1 MAAEPQRSVPH
12 VDGKYECASPPLE
25 CGPLLLASLGVELNV
40 FQHPSQFH
48 DGKIQDWHCK
58 IKFPKPSRVPV
69 LSQPTKSNSNGVTC
83 FCKWGHIK
91 KTMLTSTRFLL
102 LVLSLTKTENP
113 KETQRP
119 FSERLMDGHF
129 NHLLHMLLYLPGGC
143 HNLGHMYH
151 FFLQG
156 QDQVHIW
163 PNKTRLAPYLTCCG
177 LAHAETSG
185 WQLPDFTRNQPE
197 TYKFWGNGHHFQYL
211 RLPK

>member
-1 MAAEPQRSVPH
+1 MLIFLAAEPQRSVPH

-40 FQHPSQFH
+40 FQHPSRLALQNQISET
-48 DGKIQDWHCK
+48 IQG
-58 IKFPKPSRVPV
+58 SV

-83 FCKWGHIK
+83 FCKGGHIK
-91 KTMLTSTRFLL
+91 KTMLTSTNFLL

-113 KETQRP
+113 QETQRP
-119 FSERLMDGHF
+119 FSKRLMDGHF

-177 LAHAETSG
+177 LAHAETRSL
-185 WQLPDFTRNQPE
+185 WLVT
-197 TYKFWGNGHHFQYL
+197 T
-211 RLPK
+211 